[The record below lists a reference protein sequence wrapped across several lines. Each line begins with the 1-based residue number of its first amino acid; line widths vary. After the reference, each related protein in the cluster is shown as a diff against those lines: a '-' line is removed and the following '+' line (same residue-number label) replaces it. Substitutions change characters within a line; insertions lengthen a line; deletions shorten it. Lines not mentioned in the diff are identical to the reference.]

1 MKKGIIALV
10 IVIVLGFFGYNMSLG
25 FYNDGIEK
33 YENAKTKWSK
43 VEIAYQR
50 RNDLIGNLVN
60 TVQGA
65 ADFERDTL
73 KNMIESLAKA
83 KANMVN
89 KEELTPE
96 KLAAFQDA
104 QTSLTSALSRLLV
117 TVERYPE
124 LKANENFLAQKSQ
137 LEDTDNGI
145 IVARDRYNEGV
156 GEYSKH
162 IKKFPGNLLA
172 GIMGLEDD
180 LTRFESEEGAA
191 KPVDVEF
198 DFDQ

>member
-10 IVIVLGFFGYNMSLG
+10 IVILLGFFGYNMSIG

-33 YENAKTKWSK
+33 YENAKTEWSK
-43 VEIAYQR
+43 VESAYQR

-65 ADFERDTL
+65 ADFERETL
-73 KNMIESLAKA
+73 KDVVEARAKA
-83 KANMVN
+83 TAATVNAND
-89 KEELTPE
+89 LTPE

-104 QTSLTSALSRLLV
+104 QTGVTSALSRLLV
-117 TVERYPE
+117 TVERYPD
-124 LKANENFLAQKSQ
+124 LKANENFLALQSQ
-137 LEDTDNGI
+137 LEGTENRI
-145 IVARDRYNEGV
+145 NMARNNYNEGV
-156 GEYSKH
+156 GEYAKH

-172 GIMGLEDD
+172 GMMGLEDD
-180 LTRFESEEGAA
+180 LTRYEAEVGAE

-198 DFDQ
+198 DFNQ